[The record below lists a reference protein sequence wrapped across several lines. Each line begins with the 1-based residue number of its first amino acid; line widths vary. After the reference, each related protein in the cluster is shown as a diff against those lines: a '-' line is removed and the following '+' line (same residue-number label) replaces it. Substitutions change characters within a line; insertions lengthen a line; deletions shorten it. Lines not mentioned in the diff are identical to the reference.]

1 MTAFEPEDLEQ
12 RWTDR
17 LYLRR
22 LVATDEEA
30 VVALESDPRTYLDD
44 APPTPEQARERFA
57 GFLAQWSGDG
67 VGYWAV
73 EVRGTVI
80 GTAGL
85 RFQVWRKRDCWNL
98 GYRFSPQVWRRG
110 YATEAAVE
118 AVQWSYGHIPHLPV
132 VARTHPD
139 NIAAQR
145 VALAAG
151 LDRRGDLDQDGLVT
165 FATRW

>member
-22 LVATDEEA
+22 LVAADEDA
-30 VVALESDPRTYLDD
+30 VVALESDPATY
-44 APPTPEQARERFA
+44 AHEEPPTAEQARERFA
-57 GFLAQWSGDG
+57 GFLGQWAGDG

-73 EVRGTVI
+73 EVRGTLV

-85 RFQVWRKRDCWNL
+85 RFQVWRKRECWNL
-98 GYRFSPQVWRRG
+98 GYRFSPAVWGRG
-110 YATEAAVE
+110 YATEAALE
-118 AVQWSYGHIPHLPV
+118 AVQWSFGHVPRLPV

-139 NIAAQR
+139 NAAAIA
-145 VALAAG
+145 VALGAG
-151 LDRRGDLDQDGLVT
+151 LDRHPDLDADGLIT
-165 FATRW
+165 LATRW